1 MELKVRLLWKIAT
14 LRWLVVYKLRSN
26 DSINAYL
33 EQLHAVVASQ
43 RRKFSTPYASDFVI
57 NSYGES

>member
-1 MELKVRLLWKIAT
+1 M
-14 LRWLVVYKLRSN
+14 YKLRSN